1 MLDAIALTFIK
12 MQSNTLLFIVLAAA
26 FGLVLGSF
34 LNVLIHRIPLIISK
48 ESQGTSHPVNPSL
61 LIQAVYSPSQPR
73 SACPGCGHHISALE
87 NIPIISYLLLKGR
100 CSACNMAIRLRYPIV
115 EALTSVLFGLI
126 AWQFGWSGLTVF
138 SFILACSLIT
148 YCLIELDSGRPPYE
162 FAPTLVWFGL
172 LCNLGMGFANL
183 QTAIIATLSGFFI
196 ITLLDWIFHSNLV
209 TENYA
214 DKNLQLIP
222 VIGAWFGLDALPK
235 LILLALCLYLV
246 ARLFSFECRKQPH
259 HANLGMGFFIPIAML
274 VAAFFNDRLE
284 NFMLC

>member
-1 MLDAIALTFIK
+1 MLDAIAHSFIK
-12 MQSNTLLFIVLAAA
+12 MQSNTELFIVLASA

-48 ESQGTSHPVNPSL
+48 ESQGTSHPVNASL

-126 AWQFGWSGLTVF
+126 AWQYGWSSLTVF
-138 SFILACSLIT
+138 SFILASTLIT
-148 YCLIELDSGRPPYE
+148 YSLIELDSGRPPYE
-162 FAPTLVWFGL
+162 LAPALVWFGL

-183 QTAIIATLSGFFI
+183 QTAIIATLCGFFI
-196 ITLLDWIFHSNLV
+196 ITLLDWIFNSDLV
-209 TENYA
+209 TANYA
-214 DKNLQLIP
+214 DKNVQLIP
-222 VIGAWFGLDALPK
+222 AIGAWFGLDALPTV
-235 LILLALCLYLV
+235 ILLALCLYLI
-246 ARLFSFECRKQPH
+246 AHLFSFACRKQPH
-259 HANLGMGFFIPIAML
+259 HANLGLGFFIPNAML
-274 VAAFFNDRLE
+274 LAVFFDDRLQPC
-284 NFMLC
+284 MLC